1 VSDPSHTT
9 VAPLNTY
16 TFLKSQILA
25 SEADDSALVYLLR
38 MKNLFVAV
46 IRHTGA
52 SASSVAAALLPAWAM
67 PMAGSAGARQFG
79 SGVGMS
85 VKAG

>member
-1 VSDPSHTT
+1 
-9 VAPLNTY
+9 
-16 TFLKSQILA
+16 
-25 SEADDSALVYLLR
+25 

-67 PMAGSAGARQFG
+67 PMAGSAGAVRLGRRGALRGEVYGLQLQLTRKEPHDILFRAQG
-79 SGVGMS
+79 QSD
-85 VKAG
+85 KE